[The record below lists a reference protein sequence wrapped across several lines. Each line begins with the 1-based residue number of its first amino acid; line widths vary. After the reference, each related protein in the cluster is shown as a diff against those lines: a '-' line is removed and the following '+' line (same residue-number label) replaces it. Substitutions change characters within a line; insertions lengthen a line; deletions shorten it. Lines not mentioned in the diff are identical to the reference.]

1 MLTQAE
7 VRELKKD
14 FPILTPNLVYL
25 DNGATTQKPLA
36 VIEAEMN
43 YYKTANANPHRGAHR
58 LANAA
63 TEAYEGARR
72 HVAEFIHAYRVNE
85 VVFTRNTTESLNLL
99 AYSYGLNNLGP
110 GDDIVISILEHH
122 ANILPWQMV
131 ADKTGAN
138 LVYLELDENY
148 ELIEDD
154 VKEKITDNCKILS
167 VSGCSNVVGTRF
179 DLKKLFELGHEK
191 GAICIAD
198 LAQLIAHD
206 KVDVRELGCDFAV
219 FSGHKM
225 YAAMGFGVLWGRYEL
240 LDKLEPFL
248 RGGDMI
254 ERVERHKATFLRPA
268 QRFEAGTMNV
278 AGAVS
283 MTAAMDYLDAIGFDK
298 IEAYETQLAEYC
310 IEEMKKDPYL
320 DVYVVNPVGSPY
332 NLAGKRAALVPFNV
346 KCVHPHDV
354 ATILDT
360 EGIAVRSGHH
370 CAEPLH
376 QTLGVHATCRA
387 SFSFYNEE
395 SDVERF
401 IAALKKVRPTMG
413 LKQGDD
419 C

>member
-7 VRELKKD
+7 VREIKKD
-14 FPILTPNLVYL
+14 FPILTSDLVYL
-25 DNGATTQKPLA
+25 DNGATTQKPLQ

-63 TEAYEGARR
+63 TVAYEGARR
-72 HVAEFIHAYRVNE
+72 AVAKFIHAYRVNE

-99 AYSYGLNNLGP
+99 AYTYGLNNLGP
-110 GDDIVISILEHH
+110 GDEIVISILEHH

-131 ADKTGAN
+131 ADKTGAK
-138 LVYLELDENY
+138 LVYLELDKNY
-148 ELIEDD
+148 ELIQED
-154 VKEKITDNCKILS
+154 VEAKITDRCKILS
-167 VSGCSNVVGTRF
+167 LSGCSNVVGTRF

-198 LAQLIAHD
+198 FAQLIAHD
-206 KVDVRELGCDFAV
+206 KVDVREIGCDFAV

-225 YAAMGFGVLWGRYEL
+225 YAAMGLGVLWGRYEL
-240 LDKLEPFL
+240 LAELDPFL

-254 ERVERHKATFLRPA
+254 ERVERYKATFLRLA

-283 MTAAMDYLDAIGFDK
+283 LVAAMEYLEAIGFDA
-298 IEAYETQLAEYC
+298 IEAYETKLTEDC
-310 IEEMKKDPYL
+310 IAEMKKDPFL
-320 DVYVVNPVGSPY
+320 EVYAVNPVGSPY
-332 NLAGKRAALVPFNV
+332 NLPGKRASLIAFNV

-354 ATILDT
+354 ATILDSR
-360 EGIAVRSGHH
+360 GIAVRSGHH

-376 QTLGVHATCRA
+376 QSLGIHATCRA

-401 IAALKKVRPTMG
+401 LDALKQVRPTMG
-413 LKQGDD
+413 LTQGE